1 MKEAVNKVQL
11 AGNLGRDPRISE
23 YGNQK
28 KMARFSITTEEYK
41 TNQLG
46 ETIRELQWHN
56 AVAWGK
62 TALLV
67 EQSLTKGKHVV
78 INGRLSSKSYVAKD
92 GTKKYATDIV
102 VSDFVVLS

>member
-23 YGNQK
+23 YGNHK
-28 KMARFSITTEEYK
+28 KMARFSIMTEEYK

-46 ETIRELQWHN
+46 EKVRELQWHN
-56 AVAWGK
+56 AIAWGK
-62 TALLV
+62 TAELV
-67 EQSLTKGKHVV
+67 EQSLTRGKQIMV
-78 INGRLSSKSYVAKD
+78 NGRLSSRSYVAKD